1 MSAAGP
7 GAQSSDRGNDRDG
20 PGHGDHGGRDRTTG
34 ASRGRLAVALA
45 LTAAV
50 LVAEAVT
57 GLLTGSLAL
66 LADAGHMLTDTAGLI
81 IALTAA
87 HLAARPPTDHST
99 WGLRRAEVIGA
110 AGQAGMLAVVG
121 IVVGVRAV
129 IDLTAPG
136 EIEAEGMLVMGV
148 IGLISNVASIL
159 VLAGGRGESL
169 NTRAAFLEVVGDAL
183 GSLGVIVAA
192 GVVAFTG
199 WSRADAVASLLIVI
213 LIVPRALSLLR
224 SAGRVL
230 MGFTPEALD
239 LAEVRRHV
247 LGIEHVEDVHDL
259 HAWTVS
265 SGLPVLTAHVVVRDQ
280 CLLDGHT
287 ARILD
292 RLQACVAEHFP
303 VPVRHSTFQL
313 EPASHR
319 AHERIC

>member
-1 MSAAGP
+1 M
-7 GAQSSDRGNDRDG
+7 
-20 PGHGDHGGRDRTTG
+20 
-34 ASRGRLAVALA
+34 
-45 LTAAV
+45 
-50 LVAEAVT
+50 
-57 GLLTGSLAL
+57 
-66 LADAGHMLTDTAGLI
+66 
-81 IALTAA
+81 
-87 HLAARPPTDHST
+87 
-99 WGLRRAEVIGA
+99 
-110 AGQAGMLAVVG
+110 
-121 IVVGVRAV
+121 
-129 IDLTAPG
+129 
-136 EIEAEGMLVMGV
+136 
-148 IGLISNVASIL
+148 
-159 VLAGGRGESL
+159 
-169 NTRAAFLEVVGDAL
+169 GDAL

>member
-1 MSAAGP
+1 
-7 GAQSSDRGNDRDG
+7 
-20 PGHGDHGGRDRTTG
+20 
-34 ASRGRLAVALA
+34 
-45 LTAAV
+45 
-50 LVAEAVT
+50 
-57 GLLTGSLAL
+57 
-66 LADAGHMLTDTAGLI
+66 
-81 IALTAA
+81 
-87 HLAARPPTDHST
+87 
-99 WGLRRAEVIGA
+99 
-110 AGQAGMLAVVG
+110 MLA
-121 IVVGVRAV
+121 
-129 IDLTAPG
+129 
-136 EIEAEGMLVMGV
+136 MGV

>member
-7 GAQSSDRGNDRDG
+7 GTQSSDRGNDRDG
-20 PGHGDHGGRDRTTG
+20 LGHGDHGGRDRTTG

-87 HLAARPPTDHST
+87 HLAAHPPTDHST

-110 AGQAGMLAVVG
+110 AGQAGMLA
-121 IVVGVRAV
+121 
-129 IDLTAPG
+129 
-136 EIEAEGMLVMGV
+136 MGV

>member
-1 MSAAGP
+1 
-7 GAQSSDRGNDRDG
+7 
-20 PGHGDHGGRDRTTG
+20 
-34 ASRGRLAVALA
+34 
-45 LTAAV
+45 
-50 LVAEAVT
+50 
-57 GLLTGSLAL
+57 
-66 LADAGHMLTDTAGLI
+66 MLTDTAGLI